1 MWYLKSCLRSL
12 NVEFKLLFHKETFTL
27 ISPFSLI
34 QPCRKGGVM
43 RGHRSRETPVV
54 YGEAVPLQVIVLNLY
69 HSLSNIL
76 SIYYYRWFFLYA
88 SSLSPLISLQNWL
101 WIFLK
106 QSFDFFS
113 KFSLC
118 LPKLTK
124 IVKKHLNICRPN
136 CLSLSSQAKWNLYFN
151 ILVSSSEV
159 IIEKSLNL
167 SFLI

>member
-54 YGEAVPLQVIVLNLY
+54 YGEAVPLQVIVLTLY

-118 LPKLTK
+118 LPKLSK
-124 IVKKHLNICRPN
+124 
-136 CLSLSSQAKWNLYFN
+136 N
-151 ILVSSSEV
+151 ILIFVGRIACPSPPKRNEIWTSIFWFPV
-159 IIEKSLNL
+159 RK
-167 SFLI
+167 